1 MKKIYLLL
9 ALLCV
14 ALVACERQGS
24 VEESMHVDKV
34 DKEILSLEKLIAQQ
48 NGNFDDEKLFEKL
61 LKSTIVMERMYLMN
75 DKGAWEFDWEYDSNK
90 VRSEFRS
97 HYIFSE
103 DTFTVNSINDK
114 TKIRRYEDIYYF
126 TDYDYAYDA
135 ETNVLTTYCS
145 YSYDDYKIS
154 VGEKQE
160 ATVVYFDG
168 DMLVLDGYILGN
180 DISRG
185 SMYRSVFKFDK
196 ETRDQI
202 ICLDKY
208 IDEPQDVDSKAIFE
222 KMENY
227 AMCISDGMVI
237 SYLEENDM
245 WTSSGVA
252 GNFMNSFRLKGDIM
266 EFRSV
271 VLGEVDGEYKYHDV
285 YYERLVVRDVE
296 NDALYTTFEVPDVG
310 VKEET
315 FKIIFDNGEYV
326 IWRYDIVYNNF
337 DKEPT
342 EDHLILVCSYE

>member
-1 MKKIYLLL
+1 MKKIYSLL

-14 ALVACERQGS
+14 ALVACERQS
-24 VEESMHVDKV
+24 SADESMYVDKV

-75 DKGAWEFDWEYDSNK
+75 DKGAWEFDWEYDPNK

-97 HYIFSE
+97 HYIFNE
-103 DTFTVNSINDK
+103 DTFTINSINDK

-126 TDYDYAYDA
+126 ADYDYAYDA

-145 YSYDDYKIS
+145 YSHDGYKIS

-180 DISRG
+180 DINRG
-185 SMYRSVFKFDK
+185 SIYRSVFKFDK

-227 AMCISDGMVI
+227 EMCLYHGMMLSYHEEDGKW
-237 SYLEENDM
+237 S
-245 WTSSGVA
+245 SSGTA
-252 GNFMNSFRLKGDIM
+252 GDFMNGFRLKGDII

-271 VLGEVDGEYKYHDV
+271 EFGDVDGYHDE
-285 YYERLVVRDVE
+285 YYECPVVRDVE
-296 NDALYTTFEVPDVG
+296 NDALYVKYELPDVG
-310 VKEET
+310 VKEHT

-326 IWRYDIVYNNF
+326 IWRYDVVYNEVGM
-337 DKEPT
+337 EPT
-342 EDHLILVCSYE
+342 EKHRILVCYYK